1 MFFGAGC
8 VRAIAARQSR
18 DSLRD
23 WDLQLY
29 AVSMQLPDSQIIP
42 DTLACDIIYA

>member
-1 MFFGAGC
+1 MAELRFAEGLGC
-8 VRAIAARQSR
+8 AEPDPQPF
-18 DSLRD
+18 
-23 WDLQLY
+23 